1 MKKIDKLIINSPY
14 IEPQQYWDY
23 IRDTREFVLQQGRR
37 PAGYVV
43 ASESSKS
50 FDDPGTFIEIDLV
63 NTIRPRIKKWRE
75 DGYPGVTGI
84 TKRLLQHWQDP
95 EERIERRFFFCQI
108 EAIET
113 LIWLTEASDA
123 DKTGI
128 EIPGDGGE
136 FSRWCNKM
144 ATGSGKTIV
153 MAMLIAWNVLN
164 KVANGKD
171 SRFSKN
177 ILIVAPGLTVRNR
190 LSVLNATDA
199 SNYYEEFNIVPSG
212 LMDSLRQGKIKI
224 INWHTLAW
232 QTEEK
237 IAKKKS
243 VDKRGAKSDEAYVKE
258 VLGDMANASNLII
271 INDEAHHAW
280 RIPAESKI
288 KGIKKED
295 IEESTVWIGGL
306 DRINKARG
314 ILRCFDL
321 SATPFAP
328 SGKKASEEAL
338 FPWIVSDFGLNDAIE
353 GGLVKTPRV
362 VVRDDGNVD
371 KDLRSRLYHIYMDET
386 VKDDII
392 QKVDESVPLPD
403 LIKNAYLLLGKDWK
417 VTKDE
422 WEKAGYKVPPVMI
435 TVANTTYTSARIK
448 YSFDKD
454 AFLFSV
460 AGIGELCIPEKTLQ
474 IDSSILHKAEAETEE
489 VEIVEAE
496 ETEDEEGVDTP
507 KKEKLTKKQ
516 QAELLRR
523 TVDTVGK
530 IGQPGEQIQNVIS
543 VGMLSEGWDAKTVT
557 HIMGLR
563 AFSSQLL
570 CEQVVGRGLRR
581 TSYDVGEDG
590 LFEAEYVNIFGVPF
604 TFLPHEGGED
614 GPPPPPPKPKTEI
627 KPDKEKIEHEICFPN
642 VIRVDHVYKPQ
653 LSLNIAKVKSLE
665 LDPYDSITEADLAAI
680 IAGKPNPGALT
691 EIDLKEIA
699 DKFRLQTIIFKIASS
714 IYNSEQKPEWKGSK
728 EIFLIQLIGI
738 IEKFIYS
745 DKIVIKNPLF
755 NQDESRK
762 RILIMLN
769 MNKVV
774 QHIWN
779 EIRAVNTAALT
790 AVFDKE
796 NPIRSSSDIRT
807 WWTNKSCEPF
817 SKTHINFVVV
827 DSKWEFLESKTI
839 DNSNVVKSFVKNDHL
854 NFVVFYNFQGVVRRF
869 FPDFIIKLTTG
880 ENLIIETKG
889 QDNEQNKTKRSYLD
903 EWCRAV
909 NQHGGFG
916 LWSWAVSFNPN
927 DLDIILENSALTFDG
942 HIYVD
947 TDNFNLA
954 KRVFEIT
961 ENYFYISGFEIIKD
975 GEIQQG
981 SWLKRKLKFKI
992 RNPFKTKPVK
1002 EIIDK
1007 TKHGVELQY
1016 LDKVQSEVNK
1026 NNAEA
1031 AAAMIAAI
1039 KDIPNYVGQIG
1050 SILIIKGTDTN
1061 GIVHL
1066 KTIELTTEQ
1075 MIYLKRNATLLNN
1088 PLNLLSSLE
1097 MTTDVTYLVTDAKSP
1112 KLLKSKLN
1120 GILVFCYG
1128 SNMSSK
1134 RLKTRCPNAQ
1144 FVCVA
1149 SLPEY
1154 KFKFNKKSNLGVGSG
1169 KGNIAAS
1176 DNINDVVYGVVF
1188 EVPKSEEKALDDAE
1202 GWKEDGSGG
1211 YDKEIISVYN
1221 ENEVIEV
1228 VAYLATRQEF
1238 IDENESPFDWYK
1250 NHCVRG
1256 AEEFGLPKD
1265 YVDYLKSFSTKTD
1278 TNKKRV
1284 TEETSIYN

>member
-14 IEPQQYWDY
+14 VEPQQYWDY

-43 ASESSKS
+43 AGESSKS

-63 NTIRPRIKKWRE
+63 NTIRPRIKKWRD

-95 EERIERRFFFCQI
+95 EERKDRRFFFCQI

-113 LIWLTEASDA
+113 LIWLTEAPDA

-177 ILIVAPGLTVRNR
+177 VLIVAPGLTVRNR

-199 SNYYEEFNIVPSG
+199 NNYYEEFNIVPSG

-224 INWHTLAW
+224 INRHALAW

-258 VLGDMANASNLII
+258 VLGDMANASNILV

-288 KGIKKED
+288 KGVKKED
-295 IEESTVWIGGL
+295 IEESTVWVGGL
-306 DRINKARG
+306 DRINNARG

-386 VKDDII
+386 VKDDIN

-417 VTKDE
+417 ATKDE
-422 WEKAGYKVPPVMI
+422 WERAGYKVPPVMI

-454 AFLFSV
+454 AFLLSV
-460 AGIGELCIPEKTLQ
+460 AGLGELCNPEKTLQ
-474 IDSSILHKAEAETEE
+474 IDSSILQKAEAETEE

-496 ETEDEEGVDTP
+496 ETEDEESDDAP
-507 KKEKLTKKQ
+507 KEKKLTKKQ

-530 IGQPGEQIQNVIS
+530 IGEPGEQIQNVIS

-627 KPDKEKIEHEICFPN
+627 KPDKEKIEHEISFPN
-642 VIRVDHVYKPQ
+642 VVRIDHVYKPQ
-653 LSLNIAKVKSLE
+653 LFLNIAKVKSLE

-680 IAGKPNPGALT
+680 IAGKPNPAALT

-699 DKFRLQTIIFKIASS
+699 DKLRLQTIVFKIASS
-714 IYNSEQKPEWKGSK
+714 IYNSEQKPDWKGSK
-728 EIFLIQLIGI
+728 ETFLIQLIGI

-779 EIRAVNTAALT
+779 EIRAVNTEALT
-790 AVFDKE
+790 PVFDKE

-807 WWTNKSCEPF
+807 WWTSKPCESF
-817 SKTHINFVVV
+817 DKTHINFVVV
-827 DSKWEFLESKTI
+827 DSKWEFLEAKTI
-839 DNSNVVKSFVKNDHL
+839 DNSNAVKSFVKNDHL
-854 NFVVFYNFQGVVRRF
+854 NFVIFYNFQGVVRRF

-880 ENLIIETKG
+880 ENLIVETKG
-889 QDNEQNKTKRSYLD
+889 QDNEQNKTKRAYLD

-916 LWSWAVSFNPN
+916 KWSWAVSFNPN
-927 DLDIILENSALTFDG
+927 DLDLILHNSVESFSG
-942 HIYVD
+942 HIYLD
-947 TDNFNLA
+947 TESDEIAEKTFSAAKHLLQENGFEVSKETEVVKGSRIKKIWFKITSPFRSKEAIELFEKTKKAIELA
-954 KRVFEIT
+954 KLE
-961 ENYFYISGFEIIKD
+961 
-975 GEIQQG
+975 
-981 SWLKRKLKFKI
+981 KL
-992 RNPFKTKPVK
+992 
-1002 EIIDK
+1002 
-1007 TKHGVELQY
+1007 
-1016 LDKVQSEVNK
+1016 QSEVNK
-1026 NNAEA
+1026 NNFEA
-1031 AAAMIAAI
+1031 AAAFLNSV
-1039 KDIPNYVGQIG
+1039 KEVPNVATVMG
-1050 SILIIKGTDTN
+1050 SLVIVKATVNSTPQLLIRN
-1061 GIVHL
+1061 L
-1066 KTIELTTEQ
+1066 TIEQTIQLEKNPSL
-1075 MIYLKRNATLLNN
+1075 MNN
-1088 PLNLLSSLE
+1088 PLQLLNILNNNPGNNLL
-1097 MTTDVTYLVTDAKSP
+1097 
-1112 KLLKSKLN
+1112 N
-1120 GILVFCYG
+1120 
-1128 SNMSSK
+1128 
-1134 RLKTRCPNAQ
+1134 
-1144 FVCVA
+1144 
-1149 SLPEY
+1149 
-1154 KFKFNKKSNLGVGSG
+1154 
-1169 KGNIAAS
+1169 
-1176 DNINDVVYGVVF
+1176 
-1188 EVPKSEEKALDDAE
+1188 
-1202 GWKEDGSGG
+1202 
-1211 YDKEIISVYN
+1211 
-1221 ENEVIEV
+1221 
-1228 VAYLATRQEF
+1228 
-1238 IDENESPFDWYK
+1238 
-1250 NHCVRG
+1250 
-1256 AEEFGLPKD
+1256 
-1265 YVDYLKSFSTKTD
+1265 
-1278 TNKKRV
+1278 
-1284 TEETSIYN
+1284 